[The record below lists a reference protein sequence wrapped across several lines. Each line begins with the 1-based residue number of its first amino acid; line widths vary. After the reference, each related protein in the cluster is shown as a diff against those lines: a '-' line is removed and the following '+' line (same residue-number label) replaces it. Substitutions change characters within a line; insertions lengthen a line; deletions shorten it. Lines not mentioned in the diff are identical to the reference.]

1 MSNYNSITKTAEA
14 VIKQQAQAIEGL
26 LPQLS
31 ADFERVVNWTHQ
43 SSGRLVLTGIGKS
56 AIIGMK
62 ISATLNSTGTKSIFM
77 HAADAIHG
85 DLGMIDK
92 EDIVVC
98 LSKSG
103 TTPEI
108 KTLVPLLKN
117 RGNKLVGMTANP
129 ESYLANHADA
139 VLHVGISKEA
149 DPNNLAPTTSTT
161 AQLVMGDALAICL
174 MELNAFKPEDFA
186 RSHPGGA
193 LGKAL
198 NVQMSHLLQEH
209 KKPIVKKE
217 TPIAE
222 VITEISTKLVGATAV
237 LENNNVVGIITD
249 GDLRRM
255 MQNNQNF
262 TSLRAED
269 IMSKNPCQLDSETLA
284 KEALALMQ
292 QKEISQV
299 IVKRSGTYVGIVH
312 IHDILNEGIY

>member
-1 MSNYNSITKTAEA
+1 LSNYNSITKTAEA

>member
-237 LENNNVVGIITD
+237 LENNKVVGIITD

>member
-1 MSNYNSITKTAEA
+1 LSNYNSITKTAEA

-262 TSLRAED
+262 TSLCAED

>member
-1 MSNYNSITKTAEA
+1 MIHRAKA
-14 VIKQQAQAIEGL
+14 VIAQQAAAIEGL
-26 LPQLS
+26 IPQLTS
-31 ADFERVVNWTHQ
+31 DFEQVIRWLQDSN
-43 SSGRLVLTGIGKS
+43 GRLVLTGIGKS

-62 ISATLNSTGTKSIFM
+62 ITATLNSTGTKSMFM

-85 DLGMIDK
+85 DLGMIDLN
-92 EDIVVC
+92 DIVIC

-129 ESYLANHADA
+129 DSYLAKQSDA
-139 VLHVGISKEA
+139 VLHVGIPNEA

-174 MELNAFKPEDFA
+174 MERNGFNAEDFA

-198 NVQMSHLLQEH
+198 HVQLIHLLKEH
-209 KKPIVKKE
+209 KKPVVE
-217 TPIAE
+217 QNAPIAE

-237 LENNNVVGIITD
+237 LENEKVIGIITD

-255 MQNNQNF
+255 MENQKDF
-262 TSLRAED
+262 SSLSAKD
-269 IMSKNPCQLDSETLA
+269 IMSNNPVLLVDTTLA
-284 KEALALMQ
+284 KEALSLMQ
-292 QKEISQV
+292 EKEISQV
-299 IVKRSGTYVGIVH
+299 IVTQNDNYCGIVH

>member
-1 MSNYNSITKTAEA
+1 MIHTAKA
-14 VIKQQAQAIEGL
+14 VIAQQAAAIEGL
-26 LPQLS
+26 IPQLTS
-31 ADFERVVNWTHQ
+31 DFEHVIRWVQDSN
-43 SSGRLVLTGIGKS
+43 GRLVLTGIGKS

-85 DLGMIDK
+85 DLGMIDNN
-92 EDIVVC
+92 DIVIC

-108 KTLVPLLKN
+108 KALVPLLKN

-129 ESYLANHADA
+129 DSFLAKQSDA
-139 VLHVGISKEA
+139 VLHVGIPKEA

-174 MELNAFKPEDFA
+174 MERNGFNPEDFA

-198 NVQMSHLLQEH
+198 HVQLLHLLQEH
-209 KKPIVKKE
+209 KKPAVKQN
-217 TPIAE
+217 TPIAQ
-222 VITEISTKLVGATAV
+222 VITEISAKLVGATAV
-237 LENNNVVGIITD
+237 LENEKVVGVITD

-255 MQNNQNF
+255 MENQKDFN
-262 TSLRAED
+262 SLSAKD
-269 IMSKNPCQLDSETLA
+269 IMSKNPILFKDTTLA
-284 KEALALMQ
+284 KQALTVMQ
-292 QKEISQV
+292 EKEISQV
-299 IVKRSGTYVGIVH
+299 IVTQNDTYCGIVH

>member
-1 MSNYNSITKTAEA
+1 MIHRAKA
-14 VIKQQAQAIEGL
+14 VIAQQAAAIEGL
-26 LPQLS
+26 IPQLTS
-31 ADFERVVNWTHQ
+31 DFEQVIRWLQDSN
-43 SSGRLVLTGIGKS
+43 GRLVLTGIGKS

-62 ISATLNSTGTKSIFM
+62 ITATLNSTGTKSMFM

-85 DLGMIDK
+85 DLGMIDLN
-92 EDIVVC
+92 DIVIC

-129 ESYLANHADA
+129 DSYLAKQSDA
-139 VLHVGISKEA
+139 VLHVGIPNEA
-149 DPNNLAPTTSTT
+149 DPYILAPTSSTT
-161 AQLVMGDALAICL
+161 AQLFMGDALAICL
-174 MELNAFKPEDFA
+174 MERNGFNAEDFA

-198 NVQMSHLLQEH
+198 HVQLIHLLKEH
-209 KKPIVKKE
+209 KKPVVE
-217 TPIAE
+217 QNTPIAE

-237 LENNNVVGIITD
+237 LENEKVIGIITD

-255 MQNNQNF
+255 MENQKDF
-262 TSLRAED
+262 SSLSAKD
-269 IMSKNPCQLDSETLA
+269 IMSNNPVLLVDTTLA
-284 KEALALMQ
+284 KEALSLMQ
-292 QKEISQV
+292 EKEISQV
-299 IVKRSGTYVGIVH
+299 IVTQNDNYCCIVH

>member
-1 MSNYNSITKTAEA
+1 MIHRAKA
-14 VIKQQAQAIEGL
+14 VIAQQAAAIEGL
-26 LPQLS
+26 IPQLTS
-31 ADFERVVNWTHQ
+31 DFEQVIRWLQDSN
-43 SSGRLVLTGIGKS
+43 GRLVLTGIGKS

-62 ISATLNSTGTKSIFM
+62 ITATLNSTGTKSMFM

-85 DLGMIDK
+85 DLGMIDLN
-92 EDIVVC
+92 DIVIC

-129 ESYLANHADA
+129 DSYLAKQSDA
-139 VLHVGISKEA
+139 VLHVGIPNEA

-174 MELNAFKPEDFA
+174 MERNGFNAEDFA

-198 NVQMSHLLQEH
+198 HVQLIHLLKEH
-209 KKPIVKKE
+209 KKPVVE
-217 TPIAE
+217 QNTPIAE

-237 LENNNVVGIITD
+237 LENEKVIGIITD

-255 MQNNQNF
+255 MENQKDF
-262 TSLRAED
+262 SSLSAKD
-269 IMSKNPCQLDSETLA
+269 IMSNNPVLLVDTTLA
-284 KEALALMQ
+284 KEALSLMQ
-292 QKEISQV
+292 EKEISQV
-299 IVKRSGTYVGIVH
+299 IVTQNDNYCGIVH

>member
-1 MSNYNSITKTAEA
+1 LNNYNSITKTAKA
-14 VIKQQAQAIEGL
+14 VIKQQAQAIEKL
-26 LPQLS
+26 LPQLTD
-31 ADFERVVNWTHQ
+31 DFEQVVRWTHE
-43 SSGRLVLTGIGKS
+43 SNGRLVLTGIGKS

-62 ISATLNSTGTKSIFM
+62 ITATLNSTGSKSIFM

-129 ESYLANHADA
+129 ESYLAKQSDA
-139 VLHVGISKEA
+139 VLHVGIPKEA
-149 DPNNLAPTTSTT
+149 DSNNLAPTTSTT
-161 AQLVMGDALAICL
+161 AQLVMGDALAVCL
-174 MELNAFKPEDFA
+174 MELSAFKPEDFA

-198 NVQMSHLLQEH
+198 NVQIGHLLQEH
-209 KKPIVKKE
+209 KKPVVQKD
-217 TPIAE
+217 TPIAQ
-222 VITEISTKLVGATAV
+222 VITEISAKLVGATAV
-237 LENNNVVGIITD
+237 LDGAVVVGVITD

-255 MQNNQNF
+255 MQNEQNF
-262 TSLRAED
+262 TLLCAQD
-269 IMSKNPCQLDSETLA
+269 IMSKDPCQLDSETLA
-284 KEALALMQ
+284 KEALSIMQ

-299 IVKRSGTYVGIVH
+299 IVKSSGTYVGIVH

>member
-1 MSNYNSITKTAEA
+1 MNNSNSIIHTAKA
-14 VIKQQAQAIEGL
+14 VIAQQATAIEGL
-26 LPQLS
+26 IPQLT
-31 ADFERVVNWTHQ
+31 ADFEQVVNWAQ
-43 SSGRLVLTGIGKS
+43 KSNGRLVITGIGKS

-62 ISATLNSTGTKSIFM
+62 ISATLNSTGTKSMFM

-85 DLGMIDK
+85 DLGMIDNN
-92 EDIVVC
+92 DIVIC

-117 RGNKLVGMTANP
+117 RGNKLVAMTANTD
-129 ESYLANHADA
+129 SYLAQHSDA
-139 VLHVGISKEA
+139 VLLVHVPAEA

-161 AQLVMGDALAICL
+161 AQLVLGDALAICL
-174 MELNAFKPEDFA
+174 MELNGFNPEDFA

-198 NVQMSHLLQEH
+198 FVQLSHLLQEH
-209 KKPIVKKE
+209 KNPTVQQN
-217 TPIAE
+217 TAIAE

-237 LENNNVVGIITD
+237 LDNDKVVGIITD

-255 MQNNQNF
+255 MQNEQDYAK
-262 TSLRAED
+262 LMAKD
-269 IMSKNPCQLDSETLA
+269 IMSKNPVLVDETVLA
-284 KEALALMQ
+284 KEALTLMQ
-292 QKEISQV
+292 QKEISQI
-299 IVKRSGTYVGIVH
+299 IVTHHDIYRGIVH

>member
-1 MSNYNSITKTAEA
+1 MIHTAKA
-14 VIKQQAQAIEGL
+14 VIAQQAAAIEGL
-26 LPQLS
+26 IPQLTS
-31 ADFERVVNWTHQ
+31 DFELVIRWVQDSN
-43 SSGRLVLTGIGKS
+43 GRLVLTGIGKS
-56 AIIGMK
+56 AIVGMK

-85 DLGMIDK
+85 DLGMIDTA
-92 EDIVVC
+92 DIVIC

-129 ESYLANHADA
+129 DSFLAKQSDA
-139 VLHVGISKEA
+139 VLHVGIPKEA

-174 MELNAFKPEDFA
+174 MERNGFNPEDFA

-198 NVQMSHLLQEH
+198 HVQLLHLLQEH
-209 KKPIVKKE
+209 KKPAVE
-217 TPIAE
+217 QNTPIAQ

-237 LENNNVVGIITD
+237 LENEKVVGVITD

-255 MQNNQNF
+255 MENQKDFN
-262 TSLRAED
+262 SLSAID
-269 IMSKNPCQLDSETLA
+269 IMSKKPVLFKDTTLA
-284 KEALALMQ
+284 KEALTVMQ
-292 QKEISQV
+292 EKEISQV
-299 IVKRSGTYVGIVH
+299 IVTQNDTYCGIVH

>member
-1 MSNYNSITKTAEA
+1 
-14 VIKQQAQAIEGL
+14 VISQQAAAIANL
-26 LPQLS
+26 IPQLT
-31 ADFERVVNWTHQ
+31 ADFEKIVSWTHKGK
-43 SSGRLVLTGIGKS
+43 GRVVLTGIGKS
-56 AIIGMK
+56 ALIGMK

-85 DLGMIDK
+85 DLGMIEK
-92 EDIVVC
+92 EDIVIC

-108 KTLVPLLKN
+108 KALVPLLKN
-117 RGNKLVGMTANP
+117 RGNKLVGMTGNP
-129 ESYLANHADA
+129 DSYLAKQSDA
-139 VLHVGISKEA
+139 VLHVGVDKEA

-174 MELNAFKPEDFA
+174 MEVNDFKPEDFA

-198 NVQMSHLLQEH
+198 NVQLGHLLQEH
-209 KKPIVKKE
+209 KKPSVE
-217 TPIAE
+217 PNTPLAE
-222 VITEISTKLVGATAV
+222 VIAEISSKLVGATAV
-237 LENNNVVGIITD
+237 LEKNKVVGIITD

-255 MQNNQNF
+255 MLRQNEF
-262 TSLRAED
+262 VSLTAKD
-269 IMSKNPCQLDSETLA
+269 IMSKNPFLLPSDTLA
-284 KEALALMQ
+284 KDALVLMQ

-299 IVKRSGTYVGIVH
+299 IIEKSAEYAGMVH

>member
-1 MSNYNSITKTAEA
+1 MIA
-14 VIKQQAQAIEGL
+14 QQAVAIEGL
-26 LPQLS
+26 IPQLTN
-31 ADFERVVNWTHQ
+31 DFEKIVSWVHHGK
-43 SSGRLVLTGIGKS
+43 GRIVLTGVGKS
-56 AIIGMK
+56 ALIGMK

-85 DLGMIDK
+85 DLGMI
-92 EDIVVC
+92 EQNDIVIC

-103 TTPEI
+103 TTAEI

-117 RGNKLVGMTANP
+117 RGNKLLGMTANP
-129 ESYLANHADA
+129 DSYLAQQSDA
-139 VLHVGISKEA
+139 VLHVGVDKEA

-174 MELNAFKPEDFA
+174 MEMNEFKPEDFA

-198 NVQMSHLLQEH
+198 NVQLGHLLQEH
-209 KKPIVKKE
+209 KKPAVQLN
-217 TPIAE
+217 TPIGE
-222 VITEISTKLVGATAV
+222 VIAEISSKLVGATAV
-237 LENNNVVGIITD
+237 LEKDNVVGIVTD

-255 MQNNQNF
+255 MQRQQEF
-262 TSLRAED
+262 VMLTAKD
-269 IMSKNPCQLDSETLA
+269 IMSKNPFLLPSDTLA
-284 KEALALMQ
+284 KDALSLMQ

-299 IVKRSGTYVGIVH
+299 IIENSGAYAGMVH

>member
-1 MSNYNSITKTAEA
+1 
-14 VIKQQAQAIEGL
+14 
-26 LPQLS
+26 
-31 ADFERVVNWTHQ
+31 
-43 SSGRLVLTGIGKS
+43 
-56 AIIGMK
+56 MK
-62 ISATLNSTGTKSIFM
+62 ITATLNSTGSKSIFM

-129 ESYLANHADA
+129 ESYLAKQSDA
-139 VLHVGISKEA
+139 VLHVGIPKEA
-149 DPNNLAPTTSTT
+149 DSNNLAPTTSTT
-161 AQLVMGDALAICL
+161 AQLVMGDALAVCL
-174 MELNAFKPEDFA
+174 MELSAFKPEDFA

-198 NVQMSHLLQEH
+198 NVQIGHLLQEH
-209 KKPIVKKE
+209 KKPVVQKD
-217 TPIAE
+217 TPIAQ
-222 VITEISTKLVGATAV
+222 VITEISAKLVGATAV
-237 LENNNVVGIITD
+237 LDGAVVVGIITD

-255 MQNNQNF
+255 MQNEQNF
-262 TSLRAED
+262 TLLCAQD
-269 IMSKNPCQLDSETLA
+269 IMSKDPCQLDSETLA
-284 KEALALMQ
+284 KEALSIMQ

-299 IVKRSGTYVGIVH
+299 IVKSSGTYVGIVH

>member
-1 MSNYNSITKTAEA
+1 MIHTAKA
-14 VIKQQAQAIEGL
+14 VIAQQAAAIEGL
-26 LPQLS
+26 IPQLTS
-31 ADFERVVNWTHQ
+31 DFELVIRWVQDSN
-43 SSGRLVLTGIGKS
+43 GRLVLTGIGNS
-56 AIIGMK
+56 VIIGMK
-62 ISATLNSTGTKSIFM
+62 IRATLNSTGTKSIFM

-85 DLGMIDK
+85 DLGMIDTA
-92 EDIVVC
+92 DIVIC

-129 ESYLANHADA
+129 DSYLAKQSDA
-139 VLHVGISKEA
+139 VLHVGIPNEA

-174 MELNAFKPEDFA
+174 MERNGFNPEDFA

-198 NVQMSHLLQEH
+198 HVQLLHLLQEH
-209 KKPIVKKE
+209 KKPAVE
-217 TPIAE
+217 QNTPIAQ

-237 LENNNVVGIITD
+237 LENEKVVGVITD

-255 MQNNQNF
+255 MENQKDFN
-262 TSLRAED
+262 SLSAKD
-269 IMSKNPCQLDSETLA
+269 IMSKNPILFKDTTLA
-284 KEALALMQ
+284 KEALTVMQ
-292 QKEISQV
+292 EKEISQV
-299 IVKRSGTYVGIVH
+299 IVTQNDTYCGIVH

>member
-1 MSNYNSITKTAEA
+1 MNNYNSITKTAKA
-14 VIKQQAQAIEGL
+14 VIKQQAQAIEKL
-26 LPQLS
+26 LPQLTD
-31 ADFERVVNWTHQ
+31 DFEQVVRWTHE
-43 SSGRLVLTGIGKS
+43 SNGRLVLTGIGKS

-62 ISATLNSTGTKSIFM
+62 ISATLNSTGSKSIFM

-129 ESYLANHADA
+129 ESYLAKQSDA
-139 VLHVGISKEA
+139 VLHVGIPKEA
-149 DPNNLAPTTSTT
+149 DSNNLAPTTSTT
-161 AQLVMGDALAICL
+161 AQLVMGDALAVCL
-174 MELNAFKPEDFA
+174 MELSAFKPEDFA

-198 NVQMSHLLQEH
+198 NVQIGHLLQEH
-209 KKPIVKKE
+209 KKPVVQKD
-217 TPIAE
+217 TPIAQ
-222 VITEISTKLVGATAV
+222 VITEISAKLVGATAV
-237 LENNNVVGIITD
+237 LDGAVVVGVITD

-255 MQNNQNF
+255 MQNEQNF
-262 TSLRAED
+262 TLLCAQD
-269 IMSKNPCQLDSETLA
+269 IMSKDPCQLDSETLA
-284 KEALALMQ
+284 KEALSIMQ

-299 IVKRSGTYVGIVH
+299 IVKSSGTYVGIVH

>member
-1 MSNYNSITKTAEA
+1 MNKSISILHTAKA
-14 VIKQQAQAIEGL
+14 VIAQQAAAIEGL
-26 LPQLS
+26 IPQLTS
-31 ADFERVVNWTHQ
+31 DFEQVVNWAQ
-43 SSGRLVLTGIGKS
+43 KSNGRLVVTGIGKS

-62 ISATLNSTGTKSIFM
+62 ISATLNSTGTKSMFM

-85 DLGMIDK
+85 DLGMIDNN
-92 EDIVVC
+92 DIVIC

-117 RGNKLVGMTANP
+117 RGNKLVGMTANSD
-129 ESYLANHADA
+129 SYLAQHSDA
-139 VLHVGISKEA
+139 VLHVNVPSEA

-161 AQLVMGDALAICL
+161 AQLVLGDALAICL
-174 MELNAFKPEDFA
+174 MELNGFNPEDFA

-198 NVQMSHLLQEH
+198 FVQLSHLLQEH
-209 KKPIVKKE
+209 KKPAVQQN
-217 TPIAE
+217 TAIAE

-237 LENNNVVGIITD
+237 LDNDKVVGIITD

-255 MQNNQNF
+255 MQNQRDY
-262 TSLRAED
+262 TTLMAKD
-269 IMSKNPCQLDSETLA
+269 IMSKNPVLLNGNVLA
-284 KEALALMQ
+284 KEALTLMQ
-292 QKEISQV
+292 QKEISQI
-299 IVKRSGTYVGIVH
+299 IVAQNDSYCGIIH

>member
-1 MSNYNSITKTAEA
+1 MKNSKSITQTAKS
-14 VIKQQAQAIEGL
+14 VIQQQAKAIDGL
-26 LPQLS
+26 IPQLTP
-31 ADFERVVNWTHQ
+31 DFEQAVAWIHQ
-43 SSGRLVLTGIGKS
+43 SKGRLVLTGIGKS

-85 DLGMIDK
+85 DLGMIDND
-92 EDIVVC
+92 DIVVC

-117 RGNKLVGMTANP
+117 IGSKLIGMTGNP
-129 ESYLANHADA
+129 ESYLAQQSDA
-139 VLHVGISKEA
+139 VLHVGVNHEA

-161 AQLVMGDALAICL
+161 AQLVMGDALAIAL

-198 NVQMSHLLQEH
+198 HVQLNHLLVEH
-209 KKPIVKKE
+209 KKPAVQLQ
-217 TPIAE
+217 ASVSE

-237 LENNNVVGIITD
+237 LDKDTIVGVITD

-255 MQNNQNF
+255 MASQKGYADL
-262 TSLRAED
+262 SAKD
-269 IMSKNPCQLDSETLA
+269 IMSKNPVMLDAAILA
-284 KEALALMQ
+284 KEALHLMQ
-292 QKEISQV
+292 QKEISQ
-299 IVKRSGTYVGIVH
+299 IVVTNDTTYCGMVH